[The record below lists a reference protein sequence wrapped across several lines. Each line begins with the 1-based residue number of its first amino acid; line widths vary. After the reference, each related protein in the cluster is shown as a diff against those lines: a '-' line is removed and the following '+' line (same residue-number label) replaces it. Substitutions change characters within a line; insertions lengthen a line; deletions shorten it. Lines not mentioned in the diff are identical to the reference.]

1 MIEYLIGVDGGG
13 TGTRVAVGLP
23 DGSLL
28 AYGQA
33 GPSALGQGV
42 GQAWQHILQ
51 ATSSAFASVRM
62 ELPAWSACA
71 MGAGLSGVS
80 HRPWSEQF
88 HAQNPGFARLVL
100 DTDAHTMLL
109 GAHGGRPGAM
119 VAAGTG
125 SVGEVLHPDGSR
137 FQVSGWGF
145 PVGDEGS
152 GAWLG
157 LRAMGLAQQ
166 ALDHRAVLG
175 PLAQRILERCGSSR
189 EALQAWCALA
199 RQFEYA
205 QLARVVFDAAASD
218 PAADDLLNQA
228 AGALE
233 AIASA
238 LDPAQALPLAICGSI
253 GEQLKHRLSQSTL
266 ARCVDARQDATYGA
280 LHLIRAALE
289 AQQ

>member
-1 MIEYLIGVDGGG
+1 MVEYLIGVDGGG
-13 TGTRVAVGLP
+13 SGTRVAVTLP
-23 DGSLL
+23 DGNLL
-28 AYGQA
+28 ARGQA

-42 GQAWQHILQ
+42 SQAWQNILQ
-51 ATSSAFASVRM
+51 AITTAFASLGTP
-62 ELPAWSACA
+62 LPLWSNCA

-88 HAQNPGFARLVL
+88 HAQNPGFARLAL

-109 GAHGGRPGAM
+109 GAHGGLPGAM

-125 SVGEVLHPDGSR
+125 SVGEVLHADGSR

-166 ALDHRAVLG
+166 ALDRRGAMG
-175 PLAQRILERCGSSR
+175 PLAQRILERCGTHR
-189 EALQAWCALA
+189 EALQGWCAVS

-205 QLARVVFDAAASD
+205 QLARLVFDAAATD
-218 PAADDLLNQA
+218 PAAEDLLQQA
-228 AGALE
+228 ALALDGV
-233 AIASA
+233 AQA
-238 LDPAQALPLAICGSI
+238 LDPAHALPLAICGSI
-253 GEQLKHRLSQSTL
+253 GEQLQHRLSPTTL
-266 ARCVDARQDATYGA
+266 ARCVQANQDAALGA
-280 LHLIRAALE
+280 VHLIRAVLE
-289 AQQ
+289 AKA

>member
-13 TGTRVAVGLP
+13 TGTRVAVGRP

-28 AYGQA
+28 AHGQA

-42 GQAWQHILQ
+42 SQAWQNILQ
-51 ATSSAFASVRM
+51 AISNAFASVGVAPP
-62 ELPAWSACA
+62 LWSACA
-71 MGAGLSGVS
+71 IGAGLSGVS
-80 HRPWSEQF
+80 YKPWSEQF
-88 HAQNPGFARLVL
+88 LQDNPGFSQIVL

-109 GAHGGRPGAM
+109 GAHGGHPGTM

-125 SVGEVLHPDGSR
+125 SVGQVLHADGSR

-166 ALDHRAVLG
+166 ALDRRGPLG
-175 PLAQRILERCGSSR
+175 PLASAILQRCGSSR
-189 EALQAWCALA
+189 EALQAWCAQS

-205 QLARVVFDAAASD
+205 QLARLVFDTAATD
-218 PAADDLLNQA
+218 PAAEDLLRQA
-228 AGALE
+228 AQALD
-233 AIASA
+233 AIALA
-238 LDPAQALPLAICGSI
+238 LDTTQTLPLAICGSI
-253 GEQLKHRLSQSTL
+253 GEQLKGRLSQSTL
-266 ARCVDARQDATYGA
+266 ARCVPAQQDATYGA
-280 LHLIRAALE
+280 LHLIHKALE
-289 AQQ
+289 TRA